1 MGSSLIYLCIELFG
15 MIRKVCYVLF
25 RPAWPKNF
33 HRIKSIDLT
42 LVVPP
47 CEKLPRHLN
56 ELAPDLKRKVDERRK
71 ESAEWDKLYGNTTVE
86 AQYQKAV
93 EREGPKKV

>member
-1 MGSSLIYLCIELFG
+1 
-15 MIRKVCYVLF
+15 MIR
-25 RPAWPKNF
+25 
-33 HRIKSIDLT
+33 
-42 LVVPP
+42 
-47 CEKLPRHLN
+47 KLPRHLN